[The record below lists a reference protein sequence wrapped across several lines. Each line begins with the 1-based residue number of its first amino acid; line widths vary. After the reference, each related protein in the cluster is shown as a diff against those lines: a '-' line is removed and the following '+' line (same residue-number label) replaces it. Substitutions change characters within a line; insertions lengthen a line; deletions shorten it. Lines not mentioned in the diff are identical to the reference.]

1 MPTWWDLES
10 PLIWGIILIII
21 KEVILIGLTE
31 IRSISFFVCHNS
43 LAVILNSG
51 NVVGEKGQKD
61 SKSQWI
67 REFAARLYIPIIS
80 EMTSIKSHQYDILSM
95 IWTRMTAM
103 GMPKW
108 TRESLW
114 VFNPTQRTIGTWGS
128 LSRSGIPREGHTNWQ
143 SRAKWSTL
151 KQKTLTL
158 RRLNSLYLGV
168 CVCVNL
174 YLRGMNYGYLKS
186 WNCLLMK
193 IFEVGYVLNY

>member
-1 MPTWWDLES
+1 ML
-10 PLIWGIILIII
+10 WG
-21 KEVILIGLTE
+21 K
-31 IRSISFFVCHNS
+31 
-43 LAVILNSG
+43 
-51 NVVGEKGQKD
+51 KGQKD

-114 VFNPTQRTIGTWGS
+114 VFNPTQRTIGTWGK
-128 LSRSGIPREGHTNWQ
+128 LGAEVAFPGEGHTNWQ

-151 KQKTLTL
+151 KQKDINITQTKQFIF
-158 RRLNSLYLGV
+158 RSV
-168 CVCVNL
+168 CVC
-174 YLRGMNYGYLKS
+174 KS
-186 WNCLLMK
+186 ISQRYELWIFKELELFAYEDFWSWMCFELLGGNITFGSRNRK
-193 IFEVGYVLNY
+193 LQV